1 MALNVPLP
9 LTTRVPVSLVN
20 EPGQLQVAL
29 AQQLACPQSVISK
42 VERGD
47 QRLDFVEFVGWAD
60 ALGLDLPLFLE
71 RYRTRLA
78 SLAAISRLSPP

>member
-1 MALNVPLP
+1 M
-9 LTTRVPVSLVN
+9 T
-20 EPGQLQVAL
+20 QVAL

-47 QRLDFVEFVGWAD
+47 RRLDIVEFVGWAD

-71 RYRTRLA
+71 RYRARLA
-78 SLAAISRLSPP
+78 SLAAISRLAPP